1 MTDPSYHGQ
10 ILVFTQPLI
19 GNYGVPAFEKD
30 QFGLYKHFE
39 SGRIQVCS
47 LVPMPEAGERKGL
60 PRAKIILPKEG
71 MSKLPK
77 AGVEKKNTSEG
88 RN

>member
-47 LVPMPEAGERKGL
+47 LVPKERTAGGRKEILPEAGERKGL
-60 PRAKIILPKEG
+60 GQE
-71 MSKLPK
+71 
-77 AGVEKKNTSEG
+77 
-88 RN
+88 